1 MARSANLVSPAD
13 RRLMVLLRMPA
24 HELACSLPGEF
35 EPLAIAGQGLV
46 LLDYAQR
53 PALCGLRRRTH
64 HHLALRVPVQSSAG
78 DGARS
83 LWVPR
88 RYTSSRIATLPFARG
103 GSAARAEHAHF
114 ELALE
119 GFHVELEVRTAR
131 GRVLYLRAETAGH
144 MGPSLFRSPD
154 EVDALLERW
163 CDGYRPAGLCSGLD
177 RPRVPRERA
186 ALQPMLVH
194 ALQNATLPELF
205 PGVEDSVE
213 LDCVLRQVRERPLTR
228 GLRRPSYLEKL
239 ALGRADL
246 DAPPAGAFSVRG

>member
-1 MARSANLVSPAD
+1 MAAPANLVSPAD
-13 RRLMVLLRMPA
+13 RRLIALLRLPA

-35 EPLAIAGQGLV
+35 EPLAVAGQGLV

-53 PALCGLRRRTH
+53 PALGGLRRRVH

-78 DGARS
+78 DGLRS

-88 RYTSSRIATLPFARG
+88 RYSSARGATLPFARRG
-103 GSAARAEHAHF
+103 GAARAEHAHF
-114 ELALE
+114 ELTLE

-144 MGPSLFRSPD
+144 IGPSLFRSPD
-154 EVDALLERW
+154 EVDALLQRW
-163 CDGYRPAGLCSGLD
+163 SVGYRPAGLCGGLD
-177 RPRVPRERA
+177 RPCVPSERA

-205 PGVEDSVE
+205 PGSEDAVE
-213 LDCVLRQVRERPLTR
+213 LDCVLRQVRERPLSR
-228 GLRRPSYLEKL
+228 GLRQPTYFEKL